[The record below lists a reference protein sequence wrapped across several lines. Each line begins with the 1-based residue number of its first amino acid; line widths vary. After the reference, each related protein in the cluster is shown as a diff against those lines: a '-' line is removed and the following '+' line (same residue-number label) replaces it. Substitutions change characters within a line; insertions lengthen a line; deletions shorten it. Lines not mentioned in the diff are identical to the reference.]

1 MVVGGEPFR
10 DGVLRRQDDGAEHH
24 VERAQPRI
32 PVHEPLVPATG
43 ERRVTVMEAF
53 VSTEWLAARLDDPA
67 LRILDATVHLHPMP
81 GGNMRAESGR
91 EDYLA
96 GHIPG
101 AVFADLIADLSDP
114 ESKWRFTLPDAA
126 RFGAAMGALGVSND
140 SAVVVYSGGSP
151 NWAPRLWWMLRAFGH
166 DRAAVLDGGWG
177 KWKAEERPTA
187 AGNETAAP
195 AVFEAERRPG
205 YFVGQREVEAALA
218 DPGAVVLNS
227 LTPEQHAGG
236 APHYGR
242 PGRIAGTVNVSSR
255 DLVDPETG
263 AMLPMSAVRQKFD
276 EAGALEAERVV
287 TYCGGGIAAS
297 LGAMALHLLGQEN
310 VAVYD
315 DSLQAWARDPSL
327 PMETG

>member
-1 MVVGGEPFR
+1 
-10 DGVLRRQDDGAEHH
+10 
-24 VERAQPRI
+24 
-32 PVHEPLVPATG
+32 
-43 ERRVTVMEAF
+43 MEAF
-53 VSTEWLAARLDDPA
+53 VSTEWLAARLGDPA

-101 AVFADLIADLSDP
+101 AAFADLIDGLSDP
-114 ESKWRFTLPDAA
+114 DSRFRFTLPDAA
-126 RFGAAMGALGVSND
+126 RFGRAMGALGVSND
-140 SAVVVYSGGSP
+140 SAVVVYSGGTP
-151 NWAPRLWWMLRAFGH
+151 HWAPRLWWMLKAFGH

-177 KWKAEERPTA
+177 KWTAEGRPTA
-187 AGNETAAP
+187 AGNETPAP
-195 AVFEAERRPG
+195 AVFAAERRPG
-205 YFVGQREVEAALA
+205 YFVGQSEVEAALA

-227 LTPEQHAGG
+227 LTAEQHAGG
-236 APHYGR
+236 GQHYGR
-242 PGRIAGTVNVSSR
+242 PGRIAGSVVVPSR
-255 DLVDPETG
+255 DLVDPATG

-276 EAGALEAERVV
+276 DVGALEAERVV

-297 LGAMALHLLGQEN
+297 LGAMALHMLGQEN

>member
-1 MVVGGEPFR
+1 
-10 DGVLRRQDDGAEHH
+10 
-24 VERAQPRI
+24 
-32 PVHEPLVPATG
+32 
-43 ERRVTVMEAF
+43 MEAF

-91 EDYLA
+91 ADYLA

-101 AVFADLIADLSDP
+101 AAFADLIDDLSDP
-114 ESKWRFTLPDAA
+114 ESRFRFTLPDAA

-140 SAVVVYSGGSP
+140 SAVVVYSGGTP
-151 NWAPRLWWMLRAFGH
+151 HWAPRLWWMLKAFGH

-177 KWKAEERPTA
+177 KWSAEGRPTA
-187 AGNETAAP
+187 AGNEAPEP
-195 AVFEAERRPG
+195 AVFEAERRAG
-205 YFVGQREVEAALA
+205 YFVGRSEVEAALA

-227 LTPEQHAGG
+227 LTAEQHAGG
-236 APHYGR
+236 GQHYGR
-242 PGRIAGTVNVSSR
+242 PGRIAGSVVVPSR
-255 DLVDPETG
+255 DLVDQATG
-263 AMLPMSAVRQKFD
+263 AMLPMSAVRQMFD
-276 EAGALEAERVV
+276 GVGALEAERVV

-310 VAVYD
+310 VTVYD

>member
-1 MVVGGEPFR
+1 
-10 DGVLRRQDDGAEHH
+10 
-24 VERAQPRI
+24 
-32 PVHEPLVPATG
+32 
-43 ERRVTVMEAF
+43 MEAF

-81 GGNMRAESGR
+81 GGDMRAESGR
-91 EDYLA
+91 EDYLK

-101 AVFADLIADLSDP
+101 AAFADLVGDLSDP
-114 ESKWRFTLPDAA
+114 ESRFRFTLPDAA
-126 RFGAAMGALGVSND
+126 RFGRAMGALGVSNG
-140 SAVVVYSGGSP
+140 SAVVVYSGGTP
-151 NWAPRLWWMLRAFGH
+151 HWAPRLWWMLKAFGH

-177 KWKAEERPTA
+177 KWTAEGRPTA
-187 AGNETAAP
+187 AGNGTREP
-195 AVFEAERRPG
+195 AVFEAKRRPG
-205 YFVGQREVEAALA
+205 YFVGRSEVEAALA

-227 LTPEQHAGG
+227 LTAEQHAGG
-236 APHYGR
+236 GQHYGR
-242 PGRIAGTVNVSSR
+242 PGRIAGTVNVPSR
-255 DLVDPETG
+255 DLVDPATG
-263 AMLPMSAVRQKFD
+263 AMLPLSAVRQKFAD
-276 EAGALEAERVV
+276 AGALKAERVV

>member
-1 MVVGGEPFR
+1 
-10 DGVLRRQDDGAEHH
+10 
-24 VERAQPRI
+24 
-32 PVHEPLVPATG
+32 
-43 ERRVTVMEAF
+43 MEAF

-67 LRILDATVHLHPMP
+67 LRILDATVHLHPLP
-81 GGNMRAESGR
+81 GGNLRAESGR

-101 AVFADLIADLSDP
+101 AAFADLIADLSDP

-126 RFGAAMGALGVSND
+126 RFGRAMGALGVSND

-166 DRAAVLDGGWG
+166 DRAAVLDGGWS
-177 KWKAEERPTA
+177 KWKAERRPTA
-187 AGNETAAP
+187 AGNETPAP
-195 AVFEAERRPG
+195 AVFRAEHRPG
-205 YFVGQREVEAALA
+205 YFVGQGEVEAALA

-255 DLVDPETG
+255 DLVDPATG
-263 AMLPMSAVRQKFD
+263 VLLPMSEVRRKFD
-276 EAGALEAERVV
+276 SAGALGAERVV

>member
-1 MVVGGEPFR
+1 
-10 DGVLRRQDDGAEHH
+10 
-24 VERAQPRI
+24 
-32 PVHEPLVPATG
+32 
-43 ERRVTVMEAF
+43 MEAF

-101 AVFADLIADLSDP
+101 AAFADLIDDLSDP
-114 ESKWRFTLPDAA
+114 DSRFRFTLPDAA
-126 RFGAAMGALGVSND
+126 RFGAAMGALGVSSD
-140 SAVVVYSGGSP
+140 SAVVVYSGGTP
-151 NWAPRLWWMLRAFGH
+151 HWAPRLWWMLKAFGH

-177 KWKAEERPTA
+177 KWTAEGRPTA
-187 AGNETAAP
+187 AGNETPAP
-195 AVFEAERRPG
+195 AVFAAERRPG
-205 YFVGQREVEAALA
+205 YFVGRSEVEAALA

-227 LTPEQHAGG
+227 LTAEQHAGG
-236 APHYGR
+236 GQHYGR
-242 PGRIAGTVNVSSR
+242 PGRIAGSVVVPSR
-255 DLVDPETG
+255 DLVDPATG

-276 EAGALEAERVV
+276 DVGALEAERVV

>member
-1 MVVGGEPFR
+1 
-10 DGVLRRQDDGAEHH
+10 
-24 VERAQPRI
+24 
-32 PVHEPLVPATG
+32 
-43 ERRVTVMEAF
+43 MEAF

-67 LRILDATVHLHPMP
+67 LRILDATVHLHPLP

-91 EDYLA
+91 ADYLK

-101 AVFADLIADLSDP
+101 AVFADLVDDLSDP
-114 ESKWRFTLPDAA
+114 ESRLRFTLPDAA
-126 RFGAAMGALGVSND
+126 RFGAAMGALGVSNET
-140 SAVVVYSGGSP
+140 AVVVYSTGTP
-151 NWAPRLWWMLRAFGH
+151 HWAPRLWWMLKAFGH

-177 KWKAEERPTA
+177 KWKAEGRPTA
-187 AGNETAAP
+187 AGNETLAP
-195 AVFEAERRPG
+195 TVFEASRRPG
-205 YFVGQREVEAALA
+205 YFVGREEVEAALA

-227 LTPEQHAGG
+227 LSAEQHAGG
-236 APHYGR
+236 GQHYGR
-242 PGRIAGTVNVSSR
+242 PGRIAGSVNVPSAG
-255 DLVDPETG
+255 LVDPATG
-263 AMLPMSAVRQKFD
+263 ALLPMAQVRQKFD
-276 EAGALEAERVV
+276 EAGAVAAERVV